1 MSALLAAPATA
12 WRRALSLASAPWMR
26 AASALL
32 TMRLVCRPAM
42 VYWGRSSR
50 KPRAAATKK
59 PAEGRSERGIR
70 AAIRPGAG

>member
-1 MSALLAAPATA
+1 
-12 WRRALSLASAPWMR
+12 
-26 AASALL
+26 
-32 TMRLVCRPAM
+32 MRLVCRPAM
-42 VYWGRSSR
+42 VYRGRSSR